1 VNNELDSTVTAFTH
15 DPDTGIMTTLDTL
28 TTLPAGFSEPNATA
42 HIQVAPD
49 GKFLYVSNRGHDSLA
64 IFSIDERTGR
74 LAIVGHTST
83 GGKTPRDFGIDPTGS
98 FLLAANQAS
107 DTVVVLRI
115 DRRTGALAP
124 VGQPVPVPRPVCVVF
139 ATRG

>member
-1 VNNELDSTVTAFTH
+1 
-15 DPDTGIMTTLDTL
+15 
-28 TTLPAGFSEPNATA
+28 
-42 HIQVAPD
+42 
-49 GKFLYVSNRGHDSLA
+49 
-64 IFSIDERTGR
+64 
-74 LAIVGHTST
+74 VGHTST

>member
-1 VNNELDSTVTAFTH
+1 MTA
-15 DPDTGIMTTLDTL
+15 
-28 TTLPAGFSEPNATA
+28 PALREWA
-42 HIQVAPD
+42 
-49 GKFLYVSNRGHDSLA
+49 
-64 IFSIDERTGR
+64 GR